1 MKTQCIPICFSM
13 YAASSG
19 VARGI
24 TPGSLK
30 LVRNKA
36 DITKINNKPPMTGIA
51 GVMFSAKNGQL
62 KSIIKINIC
71 QIKPWFKFRYDKNT
85 HNLGIQILF
94 HLQPN

>member
-1 MKTQCIPICFSM
+1 M

-30 LVRNKA
+30 LVRKRA

-51 GVMFSAKNGQL
+51 GVIFSAKNGQL
-62 KSIIKINIC
+62 KHI
-71 QIKPWFKFRYDKNT
+71 T
-85 HNLGIQILF
+85 
-94 HLQPN
+94 